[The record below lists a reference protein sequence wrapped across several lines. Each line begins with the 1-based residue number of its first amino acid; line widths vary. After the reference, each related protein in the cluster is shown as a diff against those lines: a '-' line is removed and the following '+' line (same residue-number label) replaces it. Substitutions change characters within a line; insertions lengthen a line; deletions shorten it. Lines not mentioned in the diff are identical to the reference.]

1 MIFNYLH
8 DKDVFEKFYNRYLG
22 KRLLGHS
29 SASDENEKLI
39 VTKLEVKK
47 QFIINRIIQI
57 YIFSMI

>member
-39 VTKLEVKK
+39 LTKLEVKNNLLLIEYFK
-47 QFIINRIIQI
+47 F
-57 YIFSMI
+57 IFSQ

>member
-39 VTKLEVKK
+39 VTKLEVKDNLLL
-47 QFIINRIIQI
+47 IE
-57 YIFSMI
+57 